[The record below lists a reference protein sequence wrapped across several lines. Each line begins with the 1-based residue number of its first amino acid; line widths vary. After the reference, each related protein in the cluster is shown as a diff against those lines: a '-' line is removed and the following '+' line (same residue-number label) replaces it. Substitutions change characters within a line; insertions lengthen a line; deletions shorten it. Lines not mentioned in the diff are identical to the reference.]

1 MTTIVTLTLT
11 QAAATLQATITTI
24 ILAATASAANTP
36 PDCTLGRRC
45 FRVTIA
51 GAGDAVIAATND
63 MIGTE
68 CRFRVLLA
76 LTDRDHSD
84 APSIGRL
91 HALAEKRARIVTG
104 RDSVPV
110 GRSTVVP
117 VSVPIHD
124 PKSNEAWSVESS
136 SVEASSVEAS
146 SVEAVPMGA
155 ASLKFA
161 TAPTPDVAAPE
172 AAATRPA
179 ARRTAPLG

>member
-1 MTTIVTLTLT
+1 MTTIATLTLT
-11 QAAATLQATITTI
+11 QAAATLQAIITTI

-36 PDCTLGRRC
+36 PDSTLGRRC

-63 MIGTE
+63 WIGTE
-68 CRFRVLLA
+68 CRFRVLIA

-91 HALAEKRARIVTG
+91 HALAEERARIVTG

-110 GRSTVVP
+110 GRSAVVP
-117 VSVPIHD
+117 VSVAIHD

-136 SVEASSVEAS
+136 SVEASSVEA
-146 SVEAVPMGA
+146 VPMGA
-155 ASLKFA
+155 ASMEFA
-161 TAPTPDVAAPE
+161 TAPTLDVAAPE
-172 AAATRPA
+172 TVATLPA